1 MMLAALKLTF
11 SPSMPPASCLA
22 MSSHWS
28 ARAGAARVTR
38 PVIAAASRSAP
49 RTFEFNVM
57 MKSPL
62 EGAFKRRRA
71 RSARMDARISTR
83 GVAVLSHL
91 TCYAIC
97 MSKLLDEA
105 IRQVEQL
112 PEGQQDAAA
121 GALLDYVKH
130 MQEIRLTDEQ
140 IAEVRRRRADPNR
153 NFLSLDEV
161 RARVERFGS

>member
-1 MMLAALKLTF
+1 
-11 SPSMPPASCLA
+11 
-22 MSSHWS
+22 
-28 ARAGAARVTR
+28 
-38 PVIAAASRSAP
+38 
-49 RTFEFNVM
+49 
-57 MKSPL
+57 
-62 EGAFKRRRA
+62 
-71 RSARMDARISTR
+71 
-83 GVAVLSHL
+83 
-91 TCYAIC
+91 